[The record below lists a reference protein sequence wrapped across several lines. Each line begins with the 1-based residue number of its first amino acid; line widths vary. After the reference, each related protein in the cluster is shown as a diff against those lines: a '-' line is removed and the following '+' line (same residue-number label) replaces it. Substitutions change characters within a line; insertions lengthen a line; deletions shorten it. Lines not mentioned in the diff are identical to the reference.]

1 MRNLP
6 LLVGSLLALA
16 GGAASA
22 PAEREMGTDGVTPT
36 APQTLGVN
44 AYLWQAALETLSFLP
59 LESSD
64 PFGGVIL
71 SGWYGPPNN
80 PDERIKVAIHIMDR
94 ALRAEGLKVAVFRQ
108 VRAGADWQNAPANPD
123 TARQLE
129 DAILTRARALRMAA
143 LAPH

>member
-16 GGAASA
+16 GCAASA

-71 SGWYGPPNN
+71 SGWYGPPNS

-108 VRAGADWQNAPANPD
+108 VRAGADWRNALANPD
-123 TARQLE
+123 TAHQLE